1 MGGGHGPARK
11 KRVSEEWVKDN
22 ERTQALAGKALGDF
36 SMPMMTRY
44 VYIDGT
50 KDVWDYAKKRRIAEG
65 AVKMALGDAYSLW
78 LNSPDR
84 RVVDMN
90 HIVFDP
96 CMKHDPQTYINT
108 FEGLPLEPKRDDA
121 ACENL
126 RWLISFLCNDAQD
139 SAHWLT
145 CWLAYP
151 LQHSGAKMDT
161 AVLMHSTMEGSGKS
175 LLFSVVMGALY
186 GVYSATVGQTQLEG
200 SFNAWQSGKLWAV
213 FEEVVSVISV
223 TTRWARS
230 SS

>member
-1 MGGGHGPARK
+1 MAWLLRRYALIEGTTHVWDIDAAKKIKKSGFIAHIGKESFKEWEAVTDKRK

-50 KDVWDYAKKRRIAEG
+50 KDAWDYAKKRRIAEG

-96 CMKHDPQTYINT
+96 TMTHDPEVYINT
-108 FEGLPLEPKRDDA
+108 FEGLPLKPVRDDA
-121 ACENL
+121 KCENL
-126 RWLISFLCNDAQD
+126 IWLVSFLCNHADDAAQ
-139 SAHWLT
+139 WLT
-145 CWLAYP
+145 RYLAYP
-151 LQHSGAKMDT
+151 LQHTGAKLDT
-161 AVLMHSTMEGSGKS
+161 AVLMHSTTEGSGKS
-175 LLFSVVMGALY
+175 LLFSDRKSVV
-186 GVYSATVGQTQLEG
+186 
-200 SFNAWQSGKLWAV
+200 
-213 FEEVVSVISV
+213 
-223 TTRWARS
+223 
-230 SS
+230 